1 MLVAGRIGIVAA
13 ARRII
18 SPGRR
23 GSDRSSA
30 DTYRYSATYG
40 RTTIN
45 ATAIDA
51 TVMDATVMDAGATNA
66 SATAAAICEG
76 VG

>member
-13 ARRII
+13 ARRIV

-30 DTYRYSATYG
+30 DTYRYTATYG
-40 RTTIN
+40 RTAIN
-45 ATAIDA
+45 ATA
-51 TVMDATVMDAGATNA
+51 MDTTVMDAGATNA
-66 SATAAAICEG
+66 SATAAAIRKG